1 MVFRSLEN
9 FPTKMSEIKKH
20 VLKNMGG
27 NFIKKT
33 LVKKMEEKVWVKNL

>member
-9 FPTKMSEIKKH
+9 FPTKMSEIKTWFKKH
-20 VLKNMGG
+20 GWKPC
-27 NFIKKT
+27 KKT